1 MTERLNQLLHAE
13 ADQLDIPPVAA
24 DAALTR
30 GRGLRRRRQAG
41 TFVVTAA
48 LAVILGTG
56 GFVAYDRITTE
67 DDLNLSDAA
76 AYEQNGVWMAD
87 GALHV
92 GNHSVDIDEKI
103 NAVYY
108 TSEGVIVRTG
118 PTGDRTNADAGYLRL
133 VRPDGTVS
141 DLSPRF
147 DDVEPGTS
155 PDSPLIAFARPAG
168 SGFEA
173 VVWNVATDRQVAAVP
188 FDGAFEWGGWAAPP
202 VSISGDHVYASLDQ
216 HTLDIDWRTGTMEPL
231 AGSPGS
237 RWETV
242 AGDVWADEQSGQVV
256 VRTLDDSSPV
266 LTVPVD
272 GDYAESW
279 LSPDGRYVVVQ
290 AEESETN
297 GDYPA
302 ASLYEI
308 ATGESRELPEDG
320 WNVGWTPDGHAL
332 QLSGNEILSCTAITD
347 DCTTIGE
354 VDDPKSVRLADSYY
368 GS

>member
-41 TFVVTAA
+41 TFVVAA
-48 LAVILGTG
+48 GLAVILGTG
-56 GFVAYDRITTE
+56 GFVAYDRLT
-67 DDLNLSDAA
+67 DDPELQLSDAA
-76 AYEQNGVWMAD
+76 AFEQHGVYLAD
-87 GALHV
+87 GKLHV
-92 GNHSVDIDEKI
+92 GNHAVEIDAKI

-108 TSEGVIVRTG
+108 TSAGVVVRTG
-118 PTGDRTNADAGYLRL
+118 PTGDRESSDGGYLSL
-133 VRPDGTVS
+133 VRPDGTVTP
-141 DLSPRF
+141 LTPRF
-147 DDVEPGTS
+147 NDVEPGTTPS
-155 PDSPLIAFARPAG
+155 SSLIAFARPSG

-173 VVWNVATDRQVAAVP
+173 VVWDVATDQQVAAVP
-188 FDGAFEWGGWAAPP
+188 FDGAFTWGGWAAPP

-216 HTLDIDWRTGTMEPL
+216 HTLDINWRTGASEPL

-256 VRTLDDSSPV
+256 VRTLDDSSP
-266 LTVPVD
+266 LLPVPVD

-279 LSPDGRYVVVQ
+279 LSPDGGYVVVQ
-290 AEESETN
+290 AEDVEPM

-302 ASLYEI
+302 ASLHDI

-320 WNVGWTPDGHAL
+320 WNAGWTPDGHVL
-332 QLSGNEILSCTAITD
+332 LLSGNDVLSCTAIAQ
-347 DCTTIGE
+347 DCITIGE
-354 VDDPKSVRLADSYY
+354 VEDPGSVRLAEAYY